1 MDIQHL
7 VDRLEDLIDEGRH
20 FPFSKFTL
28 IDEERALEIIDQMRI
43 SVPEQIEK
51 ASRLINQ
58 RDRLLAQAREEAAR
72 IVQVAEE
79 ESRQMTN
86 RDAIVQTAQ
95 NRAANIITQARQEAE
110 MIRAEADEY
119 VMTVLQEL
127 ENQLLRNLN
136 IARNGIAKIEAERS
150 AGHTNIQ
157 TVYEQAAAEVAA
169 EVSAHIQQ
177 QQAEDRDTQADRA
190 SETEEVSVEA
200 AADSPSSGHAND
212 D

>member
-20 FPFSKFTL
+20 FAFTKFTL

-72 IVQVAEE
+72 IKQVAQE
-79 ESRQMTN
+79 ESDSMTN

-95 NRAANIITQARQEAE
+95 NRANNIIEQARREAE
-110 MIRAEADEY
+110 MVRAEADTY
-119 VMTVLQEL
+119 VMNVLQEL
-127 ENQLLRNLN
+127 EDQLLRNLTV
-136 IARNGIAKIEAERS
+136 ARNGIAKIEAEQDL
-150 AGHTNIQ
+150 AHGNIQ
-157 TVYEQAAAEVAA
+157 TAYEQAASDVAA
-169 EVSAHIQQ
+169 QLHQAKTQPAPNPPVSRQDH
-177 QQAEDRDTQADRA
+177 
-190 SETEEVSVEA
+190 EVSVDA
-200 AADSPSSGHAND
+200 LSGQVIQD
-212 D
+212 DVNES

>member
-58 RDRLLAQAREEAAR
+58 RDRLLAQAREESER
-72 IVQVAEE
+72 IIQVARQ
-79 ESRQMTN
+79 ESETMTT
-86 RDAIVQTAQ
+86 RDSIVQTAQ
-95 NRAANIITQARQEAE
+95 NRAANIIAQAKREAQA
-110 MIRAEADEY
+110 IRDEADVY
-119 VMTVLQEL
+119 VMDVLREL
-127 ENQLLRNLN
+127 QSQLERNLSV
-136 IARNGIAKIEAERS
+136 ARNGIAKIEEERE
-150 AGHTNIQ
+150 ANRAHLQ
-157 TVYEQAAAEVAA
+157 TVYDQAAAEVAA
-169 EVSAHIQQ
+169 QARQFAQQ
-177 QQAEDRDTQADRA
+177 HEQAA
-190 SETEEVSVEA
+190 EEVSVDIA
-200 AADSPSSGHAND
+200 TGLHLPADTAD